1 MAGIGGRCGGLA
13 GLLAVAV
20 ALTGVAHPA
29 PVAGADDPTFVL
41 PGITLTALTADLDG
55 DGEGE
60 ILRVVREPGVDPRS
74 VNVWTHDGDGWSEV
88 GSAPLPLATD
98 DDGGITQSTNA
109 AVALLLWRDAGRDRV
124 LALSAAVI
132 PNDPIGGTCCLTV
145 SEVRTTPGGRVDV
158 SSPQRI
164 GGGAQSYQAVDVD
177 GDGTQ
182 ELVLHESRIGPGP
195 GDEEATVTVMR
206 WSGTT
211 FEPIFEMTD
220 PRLLFGFVFAESDG
234 VTGDDLLFGP
244 SADGMIH
251 RLAWTD
257 GELRSSETHVDT
269 GERWEG
275 WIAGVADG
283 AIVISLG
290 EELRVMR
297 WRRGEEPVVVGRLR
311 TLTFP
316 GISVIGDG
324 ADALIATQDGFGF
337 ERGRLP
343 TLTLHDLR
351 LQRLGEVGVSPGTEG
366 IWQMLNGVSSGGY
379 GTLQRDIFP
388 YSGPIPGAVVDG
400 RAAFVSNGMLVQP
413 GGPGGYESRP
423 IASLSGVQPIG
434 VAGPDDA
441 WVVLGDGFGGR
452 IGSAYLSFGEIYG
465 AGRLTVTLLEHLLLP
480 DDEVES
486 ASVKLVDA
494 VELVGDDGESRL
506 MAEGEGFEVVVS
518 APRGS
523 AVIVANGPIGPDLE
537 EREVADGPVT
547 VGIQPGTSRRDDT
560 DIDFEAFV
568 LVLTPD
574 GRSVTRQWTG
584 TFVREP
590 PELRVSAATDTMALS
605 ATLEGRASPGSQVTA
620 GSQTIEVD
628 ADGRFVATIDAPI
641 WPSQVLVAARD
652 PLGNEATERVE
663 VLGVV
668 DYRGLPWA
676 AILILATLVVGGVL
690 YVRAPK
696 RRMVASTAD
705 GDGRLEEIEL
715 GTIDLVE
722 PRGR

>member
-1 MAGIGGRCGGLA
+1 
-13 GLLAVAV
+13 
-20 ALTGVAHPA
+20 
-29 PVAGADDPTFVL
+29 
-41 PGITLTALTADLDG
+41 
-55 DGEGE
+55 
-60 ILRVVREPGVDPRS
+60 
-74 VNVWTHDGDGWSEV
+74 
-88 GSAPLPLATD
+88 
-98 DDGGITQSTNA
+98 
-109 AVALLLWRDAGRDRV
+109 
-124 LALSAAVI
+124 
-132 PNDPIGGTCCLTV
+132 
-145 SEVRTTPGGRVDV
+145 
-158 SSPQRI
+158 
-164 GGGAQSYQAVDVD
+164 
-177 GDGTQ
+177 
-182 ELVLHESRIGPGP
+182 VLHESRIGPGP

-220 PRLLFGFVFAESDG
+220 RRLLFGFFFAESDG

-257 GELRSSETHVDT
+257 GELRPTEAHVDT

-283 AIVISLG
+283 GIVISLG
-290 EELRVMR
+290 EELRVLR

-337 ERGRLP
+337 ERGRLS

-379 GTLQRDIFP
+379 GTLQRNIFP
-388 YSGPIPGAVVDG
+388 YSGPIPGAMVGG

-423 IASLSGVQPIG
+423 IASLIGVQPIG

-441 WVVLGDGFGGR
+441 WVVLGDGVGAP
-452 IGSAYLSFGEIYG
+452 IGSAYLSFGETYG
-465 AGRLTVTLLEHLLLP
+465 AGRLTVTPLEHLLLP

-486 ASVKLVDA
+486 ATVELVDA
-494 VELVGDDGESRL
+494 VELVGDAGESRL

-523 AVIVANGPIGPDLE
+523 TVIVANGPNGSDLE
-537 EREVADGPVT
+537 EREIADGPVT
-547 VGIQPGTSRRDDT
+547 MAIQPGTGRRDDT

-574 GRSVTRQWTG
+574 GRSLTRQWTG

-590 PELRVSAATDTMALS
+590 PEIRVSAATDTMALS

-620 GSQTIEVD
+620 GGQAIDVGD
-628 ADGRFVATIDAPI
+628 DGRFVASIDAPI
-641 WPSQVLVAARD
+641 WPSQVLVTARD

-676 AILILATLVVGGVL
+676 AILVLATLVVGGVL

-696 RRMVASTAD
+696 RRTVASTAD
-705 GDGRLEEIEL
+705 GDGRLEELEL
-715 GTIDLVE
+715 DTIDLVE

>member
-1 MAGIGGRCGGLA
+1 MAGIGGRGGGLT
-13 GLLAVAV
+13 GLVAVAV
-20 ALTGVAHPA
+20 TLTAFAHPA
-29 PVAGADDPTFVL
+29 PVAGAADPTLVL
-41 PGITLTALTADLDG
+41 PGTTLTALTADLDG
-55 DGEGE
+55 DGQGE
-60 ILRVVREPGVDPRS
+60 IVRVVREPGAGLHA
-74 VNVWTHDGDGWSEV
+74 VNVWTHDGAGWSEV
-88 GSAPLPLATD
+88 GSAPLALVTD
-98 DDGGITQSTNA
+98 DDGAITEFDNA

-124 LALSAAVI
+124 LALSAALI
-132 PNDPIGGTCCLTV
+132 PNDPISGTCCLTV
-145 SEVRTTPGGRVDV
+145 SEVRTTPGGGVEL
-158 SSPQRI
+158 SSLQRI

-206 WSGTT
+206 WSGMT
-211 FEPIFEMTD
+211 FEPILEMTD
-220 PRLLFGFVFAESDG
+220 RRLLFGFFFAESDG

-257 GELRSSETHVDT
+257 GELRPSQAHIGT

-283 AIVISLG
+283 GIVISLG
-290 EELRVMR
+290 EELRVLR

-351 LQRLGEVGVSPGTEG
+351 LQRLGDVGVSPGTEG

-379 GTLQRDIFP
+379 GTLQRNIFP
-388 YSGPIPGAVVDG
+388 YSGPIPGAMVGG

-423 IASLSGVQPIG
+423 IASLIGVQPIG

-441 WVVLGDGFGGR
+441 WVVLGDGFGAP
-452 IGSAYLSFGEIYG
+452 IGSAYLSFGETYG
-465 AGRLTVTLLEHLLLP
+465 AGRLTVTPLEHLLLP

-494 VELVGDDGESRL
+494 VELVGDDGEARL
-506 MAEGEGFEVVVS
+506 MADGEGFEVVVS

-523 AVIVANGPIGPDLE
+523 AVIVANGPNGSDLE
-537 EREVADGPVT
+537 EREIADGPVT
-547 VGIQPGTSRRDDT
+547 MAIQPGTGRRDDT

-574 GRSVTRQWTG
+574 GRSLTRQWTG

-590 PELRVSAATDTMALS
+590 PEIRVSAATDTMALS

-620 GSQTIEVD
+620 GGQAIDVGD
-628 ADGRFVATIDAPI
+628 DGRFVASIDAPI
-641 WPSQVLVAARD
+641 WPSQVLVTARD
-652 PLGNEATERVE
+652 LLGNEATDRVE
-663 VLGVV
+663 VLGVF